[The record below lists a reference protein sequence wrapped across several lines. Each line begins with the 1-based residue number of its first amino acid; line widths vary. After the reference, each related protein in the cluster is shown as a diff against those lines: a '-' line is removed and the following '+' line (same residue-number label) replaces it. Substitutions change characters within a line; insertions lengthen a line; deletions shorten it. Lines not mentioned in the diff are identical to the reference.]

1 MESAP
6 GLLGWLVQRLGGE
19 AESQV
24 DHPLTGAMVVDVVL
38 IVVVNLV
45 YIYIEIYNKC
55 IYIYIYVYI
64 YMFKQLYIVSQL
76 AITICFAHLRTIN

>member
-1 MESAP
+1 MYHGISKQNHHHRTSEEVESAP

-55 IYIYIYVYI
+55 IYICIYICLNNY
-64 YMFKQLYIVSQL
+64 
-76 AITICFAHLRTIN
+76 T